1 MTTNQI
7 FNRLLLLGL
16 LFGPLT
22 WFLVSDEG
30 QRVSDVFLLKLSG
43 APALEMDYRQLRP
56 ELSEAEIKSRFSK
69 VAFQCSDRQTDF
81 GERLCYT
88 PLAAINGV
96 PSQYMSA
103 FFRGDHL
110 MAIKIAYQ
118 RSYHDYL
125 YKSLSGEL
133 GEANRD
139 QLAGLP
145 DNSGAQQWQAGKGW
159 LVLPGVGLKE
169 DVEPALF
176 WLAAP

>member
-1 MTTNQI
+1 MTSNQI
-7 FNRLLLLGL
+7 FTRFLLFGL
-16 LFGPLT
+16 FFGPLT
-22 WFLVSDEG
+22 WFLASDEG

-43 APALEMDYRQLRP
+43 APALEVDYRQLRP
-56 ELSEAEIKSRFSK
+56 ELSEAALKSRFPK
-69 VAFQCSDRQTDF
+69 VDFQCADRKTDF

-88 PLAAINGV
+88 PLAAINGI

-110 MAIKIAYQ
+110 MAIKVAYQ
-118 RSYHDYL
+118 RSYHDTL
-125 YKSLSGEL
+125 YKNLGAAL

-139 QLAGLP
+139 RFAGLP

-159 LVLPGVGLKE
+159 LVLPGVALKE
-169 DVEPALF
+169 DAEPALF

>member
-1 MTTNQI
+1 MTSNQI
-7 FNRLLLLGL
+7 FTRILLFGL
-16 LFGPLT
+16 FFGPLT

-43 APALEMDYRQLRP
+43 APALEVDYRQLRP
-56 ELSEAEIKSRFSK
+56 QLSEADLKSRFPK
-69 VAFQCSDRQTDF
+69 VDFQCADHKTDF

-88 PLAAINGV
+88 KLAAINGI

-110 MAIKIAYQ
+110 MAIKVAYQ
-118 RSYHDYL
+118 RSYHNAL
-125 YKSLSGEL
+125 YQRLSNEL
-133 GEANRD
+133 GEPNRD
-139 QLAGLP
+139 RMAGLP
-145 DNSGAQQWQAGKGW
+145 DNSGAQQWLAGKGW

>member
-1 MTTNQI
+1 MTTNQSI
-7 FNRLLLLGL
+7 TRLLLFGL

-22 WFLVSDEG
+22 WLLVSDEG

-43 APALEMDYRQLRP
+43 APAVEMDYRILKP
-56 ELSEAEIKSRFSK
+56 EVNEAELKSRFPK
-69 VAFQCSDRQTDF
+69 LNFQCADRQTDF

-88 PLAAINGV
+88 PLASFNGT

-110 MAIKIAYQ
+110 MAIKVAYQ

-125 YKSLSGEL
+125 YGSLIHEL
-133 GEANRD
+133 GAANHGRV
-139 QLAGLP
+139 AGQA

-159 LVLPGVGLKE
+159 LVLPGVGLK
-169 DVEPALF
+169 DDAEPALF
-176 WLAAP
+176 WLAAS